1 MPLSID
7 RFRREFA
14 RTVVAKLL
22 VRFHMALIFAGTVS
36 AGMVVSKA
44 ALEAGLHSM
53 PLRYLL
59 SASSA
64 YIVFLLLVRLW
75 IAYALSVIDVSSE
88 PKVESSP
95 PPCGGGERAAKP
107 PGATRRKAPWS
118 WEGLVA
124 GVDVARSRP

>member
-22 VRFHMALIFAGTVS
+22 VRFHMALIFADTVS

-44 ALEAGLHSM
+44 ALENGLRSM

-59 SASSA
+59 SASAA

-75 IAYALSVIDVSSE
+75 IAYALSVADLSVERETESAAHPRSGRERVPIDRRE
-88 PKVESSP
+88 PSWP
-95 PPCGGGERAAKP
+95 LMFLGEALA
-107 PGATRRKAPWS
+107 
-118 WEGLVA
+118 ELVFYLLLF
-124 GVDVARSRP
+124 